1 MKMAR
6 FLGPPRMAG
15 QCPVDCANHS
25 RACNLCCLR
34 CMRRKVGCHPPCV
47 NKTIGRALTDT
58 DSILTLIAQILAL
71 LCVLEWI
78 CQPQC
83 ACLLIWE
90 KKDDTNRTIL
100 LGLCGDWLIYVYVRW
115 NFCLE
120 PRQCLAMCARVPE
133 YCHLCRGNV
142 GSRNH
147 ILHWEKIP
155 SCSWVASLWGGGPC
169 TKCWGTCRTW
179 PALERGADEPV

>member
-1 MKMAR
+1 MKKKFWLQMKLLGKWPVSEGPQDWQVSAR
-6 FLGPPRMAG
+6 WTVQTVHVHVA
-15 QCPVDCANHS
+15 CAVS
-25 RACNLCCLR
+25 G
-34 CMRRKVGCHPPCV
+34 MRRKLGCHPPCV
-47 NKTIGRALTDT
+47 NRAVGRYRLI
-58 DSILTLIAQILAL
+58 DSVLTLIAQILAL

-100 LGLCGDWLIYVYVRW
+100 LGLCDDWLIYVYVRW

-133 YCHLCRGNV
+133 YCHLCRGTV
-142 GSRNH
+142 GCK
-147 ILHWEKIP
+147 L
-155 SCSWVASLWGGGPC
+155 
-169 TKCWGTCRTW
+169 T
-179 PALERGADEPV
+179 